1 MTKHTAKT
9 KDTEVD
15 PFGDMMTPEFIEKSF
30 KKAVNRV
37 WEQNR
42 EQRLDSYCTIG
53 GKVVAVKPDGIIEP
67 AVFDLKTHDIS
78 RKLGRSSR
86 GKSDPSL

>member
-1 MTKHTAKT
+1 MAKHPAKI

-15 PFGDMMTPEFIEKSF
+15 PFGDIMTPEFIEQSF
-30 KKAVNRV
+30 KKAVNQV

-42 EQRLDSYCTIG
+42 EEGLGSYCTID
-53 GKVVAVKPDGIIEP
+53 GKVVVVKPDGIIEP
-67 AVFDLKTHDIS
+67 AVFDLQDHDIS

-86 GKSDPSL
+86 GKINPNP